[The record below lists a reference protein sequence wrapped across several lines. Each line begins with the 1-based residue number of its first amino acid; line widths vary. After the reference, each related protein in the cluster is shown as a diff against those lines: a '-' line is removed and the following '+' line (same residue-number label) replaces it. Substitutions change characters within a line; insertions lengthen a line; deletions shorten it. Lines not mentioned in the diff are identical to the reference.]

1 MFPYEYQRVLRQ
13 LAEAK
18 NKSEVDN
25 KTAVHVVN
33 SNIGDIEETI
43 NDSVAEKKR
52 LEKILDKSRL
62 ESFIKNKSFCKYK
75 YFAFTN
81 AEDNVLLKNIHNIV
95 T

>member
-62 ESFIKNKSFCKYK
+62 ESFIKNKIFCKYK
-75 YFAFTN
+75 YFAFTK

>member
-1 MFPYEYQRVLRQ
+1 MLKVFPYEYQRVLRQ

-18 NKSEVDN
+18 NTSEVDN
-25 KTAVHVVN
+25 KTAVQVVN

-62 ESFIKNKSFCKYK
+62 EH
-75 YFAFTN
+75 
-81 AEDNVLLKNIHNIV
+81 VPLLKLFTLNLHSYLFNGNSSLNIV
-95 T
+95 I

>member
-18 NKSEVDN
+18 NKLEVDN
-25 KTAVHVVN
+25 KTPVHVVN

-62 ESFIKNKSFCKYK
+62 ETFVKNKSLCRPNN
-75 YFAFTN
+75 YFAFSK
-81 AEDNVLLKNIHNIV
+81 AEDHVL
-95 T
+95 

>member
-1 MFPYEYQRVLRQ
+1 MLKVFPYEYQRVLRQ

-62 ESFIKNKSFCKYK
+62 ETFLIN
-75 YFAFTN
+75 
-81 AEDNVLLKNIHNIV
+81 
-95 T
+95 

>member
-25 KTAVHVVN
+25 KTPVHVVN
-33 SNIGDIEETI
+33 SSIGDIEETI

-62 ESFIKNKSFCKYK
+62 ETFIKNKSLCKNK
-75 YFAFTN
+75 YFAFSK
-81 AEDNVLLKNIHNIV
+81 AEDHVL
-95 T
+95 

>member
-1 MFPYEYQRVLRQ
+1 MLKVFPYEYQRVLRQ
-13 LAEAK
+13 LAQAK

-33 SNIGDIEETI
+33 SNIEDIEETI

-62 ESFIKNKSFCKYK
+62 
-75 YFAFTN
+75 
-81 AEDNVLLKNIHNIV
+81 V
-95 T
+95 TFLIN

>member
-18 NKSEVDN
+18 NKLEVDN
-25 KTAVHVVN
+25 KTPVHVVN

-62 ESFIKNKSFCKYK
+62 ETFIKNKSLCNK
-75 YFAFTN
+75 YFAFSK
-81 AEDNVLLKNIHNIV
+81 AEDHVL
-95 T
+95 